1 MLCTQIISEYERQT
15 ELLERIVQDLEKLN
29 ACAAWKEHRNFLG
42 ENSSQQ
48 TRETNSDISK
58 RLLSVE
64 ETAKYLGLARQTLYN
79 RTSRKSKKPFPV
91 KPKRIGGTVKFDR
104 QELEAYIASL

>member
-15 ELLERIVQDLEKLN
+15 ELLERIVQELEKLN
-29 ACAAWKEHRNFLG
+29 ACTTRKEQENFPG
-42 ENSSQQ
+42 ENSSLQ
-48 TRETNSDISK
+48 TRERSLDISK

-64 ETAKYLGLARQTLYN
+64 ETAEYLGMGRQTLYN
-79 RTSRKSKKPFPV
+79 RTSRKSKNPFPV
-91 KPKRIGGTVKFDR
+91 KPKRMGGSVKFDR

>member
-15 ELLERIVQDLEKLN
+15 ELLERIVQELEKLN
-29 ACAAWKEHRNFLG
+29 AGAAWKEQKNFSG
-42 ENSSQQ
+42 ENSCLQ
-48 TRETNSDISK
+48 TKEKSSDISK

-64 ETAKYLGLARQTLYN
+64 ETAEYLGLARQTLYN

-91 KPKRIGGTVKFDR
+91 KPKRLGGAVKFDR